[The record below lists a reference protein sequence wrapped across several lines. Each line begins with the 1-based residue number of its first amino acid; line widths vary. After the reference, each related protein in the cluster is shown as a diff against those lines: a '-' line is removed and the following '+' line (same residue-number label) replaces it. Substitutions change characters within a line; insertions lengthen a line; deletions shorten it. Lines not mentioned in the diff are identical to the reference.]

1 LRRKENSHAPNF
13 TQVLTEVGRL
23 LDTYKNENCSIT
35 ITGHSLGGALSTL
48 NAVDLVANGLNVRG
62 SSRIP
67 VPVTAIL
74 FGGPRVGDE
83 QFKKAFDSM
92 AGAGLSLLRVRNALD
107 IVPTILP
114 SLLYRDVG
122 AELLVDTRKSP
133 YLKNPVGPAQ
143 WHNLECYLHAVAGTQ
158 GAGDGAGFSLEV
170 DRDVAL
176 VNKDEDAL
184 KDQYPVPA
192 KWWEENNKGMVKN
205 ATGHWVLN
213 DHEEGNLAL

>member
-1 LRRKENSHAPNF
+1 MLQIF
-13 TQVLTEVGRL
+13 TQVLAEVRRL

-35 ITGHSLGGALSTL
+35 LTGHSLGAALSTL

-62 SSRIP
+62 PSQIP

-92 AGAGLSLLRVRNALD
+92 AGHGLSLLRVRNALD

-114 SLLYRDVG
+114 SVFYRDVG
-122 AELLVDTRKSP
+122 VELLVDTRKSP

-158 GAGDGAGFSLEV
+158 GAGAGAGFSLEV

-176 VNKDEDAL
+176 VNKEEDAL
-184 KDQYPVPA
+184 KDEYPVPA
-192 KWWEENNKGMVKN
+192 NWWAENNKGMVKN
-205 ATGHWVLN
+205 GTGHWVLN
-213 DHEEGNLAL
+213 DHEQGNLAM